1 MKIGKYIGGLIV
13 FILLIINAF
22 GQKQELDSLIN
33 LAKAYKYND
42 TTKVNLLNKA
52 AEFAYYVG
60 GDYQYFLAT
69 EAKELAEQL
78 GYVEG
83 LSEAYESLARHFLVN
98 LNSQEA
104 FKALR
109 KSYELN
115 EQSGDIRRKAQLLNH
130 LGDLYIDFK
139 RDSVEEAIR
148 CFNDAIFLFEQLGD
162 SLNKAIVI
170 SSLGNAFSLQ
180 GNLIE
185 AIRAYNKAL
194 EIQIAF
200 NDERLIAICYH
211 NLGDVYSNLGNNEL
225 AIENYKNAFVYYEK
239 NDKVGLCKVYSSLGL
254 ELEIQGKLE
263 EAFEYLTKSLELSRE
278 FGLSGEIVNSLSYI
292 ANFYRR
298 RGQFQEA
305 LNSFA
310 EALAICN
317 SDSTGFTF
325 GTYILTKGIAR
336 TYSAMGDFNK
346 ALASAVKAQKIM
358 DDSFGL
364 EAQKDMNLLFSII
377 YEKGNHPAQAL
388 QYYKKYKS
396 LEDSIFSESNLL
408 ESARL
413 ESQYENEKEKQALKL
428 EQEKKEA
435 LYTAEVKQQKIVR
448 NALIFGFLLIF
459 SLLVVILVSFL
470 QKRRDNKILESQKE
484 KIELQAKKMEEI
496 NRKLVELDHF
506 KQGMISMIVHDLKNP
521 LNTILHL
528 SKGEAEENIKVTKQ
542 AAGKM
547 LNLVL
552 NILDLNKYENSKM
565 LVRKGAFFI
574 HETAQRAIIQIAHLA
589 GQKNIQI
596 KNEINKLAGVAG
608 DKAIVERIFINLL
621 SNAIKYTPVNGK
633 IEIEDHVSEQ
643 DRRIVIS
650 VKDSGQGISREF
662 HEKVFE
668 KFMQIDGS
676 HIENVHSSG
685 LGLAFC
691 KLAAEAHDGEIWIDN
706 DYSDGTSVSFSL
718 PLERVHFTEEE
729 VPESKEEK
737 ISLTEKERIVL
748 QKYLAK
754 LERLEVYE
762 ISSFRKILKEIKNE
776 RMENKQWLKQLK
788 NALEYGNQKQFEFL
802 INLIK

>member
-13 FILLIINAF
+13 FILLIVDSF
-22 GQKQELDSLIN
+22 GQNNNLDSLIS

-52 AEFAYYVG
+52 AEKAYFIG
-60 GDYQYFLAT
+60 GDYLYSLAT
-69 EAKELAEQL
+69 EAKELAEKL

-83 LSEAYESLARHFLVN
+83 LSDAYKELSQHFLLN

-115 EQSGDIRRKAQLLNH
+115 EQTGDIKRKARLLSAF
-130 LGDLYIDFK
+130 GSLYMTFK

-148 CFNDAIFLFEQLGD
+148 CFDDAIFLFEQIGDTLG
-162 SLNKAIVI
+162 KAGNIMN
-170 SSLGNAFSLQ
+170 LGNVYALR
-180 GNLIE
+180 GNFIQ
-185 AIRAYNKAL
+185 AIREYNRAL
-194 EIQIAF
+194 EIQIAL
-200 NDERLIAICYH
+200 NNERLIAICYQ
-211 NLGDVYSNLGNNEL
+211 NLGNAYGSLGNIEL
-225 AIENYKNAFVYYEK
+225 AIENHKNACVYFEK
-239 NDKVGLCKVYSSLGL
+239 VNNESVLGDLYVNIGTSLQK
-254 ELEIQGKLE
+254 QGKSE
-263 EAFEYLTKSLELSRE
+263 EAFGYLKKSLEISRKL
-278 FGLSGEIVNSLSYI
+278 GVSRQIVYSLKGI
-292 ANFYRR
+292 ADFYTLD
-298 RGQFQEA
+298 GQLQEA
-305 LNSFA
+305 LNSLE
-310 EALAICN
+310 EALAIC
-317 SDSTGFTF
+317 DSTGFTF
-325 GTYILTKGIAR
+325 GTYFATKGIAR
-336 TYSAMGDFNK
+336 IYSEMGNFSK
-346 ALASAVKAQKIM
+346 ALIYAGKAQKVVG
-358 DDSFGL
+358 DSFGL
-364 EAQKDMNLLFSII
+364 GAQKDMNLLFSII

-565 LVRKGAFFI
+565 VVRKGAFFI

-633 IEIEDHVSEQ
+633 IEIEDRVSEQ

-718 PLERVHFTEEE
+718 PLEQVHFTEEE

-737 ISLTEKERIVL
+737 ISFTEKERIVL
-748 QKYLAK
+748 QKYLAE

-762 ISSFRKILKEIKNE
+762 ISAFRKILKEIKNE

-788 NALEYGNQKQFEFL
+788 SAMEYGNQKQFEFL